1 MYFYPKKQT
10 LTLNMKNI
18 LLIAICLFVLPPTYA
33 QKKKDKKNPWLSAAP
48 ATAVKDWDGVY
59 MGVVPCPDCEGI
71 QTMIKLNKDNSYSIQ
86 TKYLGKGQEIF
97 EDKGK
102 IYWNKDGFSLL
113 LIAGEDSSL
122 VKLSLNQ
129 LTLLDVEGKTIT
141 GQYANFYNLRKDN
154 LLITEKYWKLV
165 ELNGKPLPNV
175 KREKE
180 PFIVLKDKGKNFG
193 GHGGCNT
200 LIGKYELGDRNKVTF
215 SDLVTTMMACAD
227 SDTELAI
234 RDALESTDHYVID
247 GDFLKLEDARNKV
260 NAKFVRVYL
269 K

>member
-1 MYFYPKKQT
+1 MKK
-10 LTLNMKNI
+10 LLLFALSLIILNPI
-18 LLIAICLFVLPPTYA
+18 FA
-33 QKKKDKKNPWLSAAP
+33 QKKKDKKNPWLSVAP
-48 ATAVKDWDGVY
+48 ATAVKDWEGIY

-86 TKYLGKGQEIF
+86 TKYLGKGPEIF

-102 IYWNKDGFSLL
+102 ISWDKDGFLL
-113 LIAGEDSSL
+113 LLLSGDDSSL

-129 LTLLDVEGKTIT
+129 LSLLDAQGKPVV
-141 GQYANFYNLRKDN
+141 GQYASYYILKKEK

-165 ELNGKPLPNV
+165 ELNGKPLPSI

-180 PFIVLKDKGKNFG
+180 PFLVLKDKGKNFG

-200 LIGKYELGDRNKVTF
+200 LLGKYELGERNKVTF
-215 SDLVTTMMACAD
+215 SDLVTTMMACED
-227 SDTELAI
+227 SDTELAL

-260 NAKFVRVYL
+260 NAKFLRVYL

>member
-1 MYFYPKKQT
+1 MLKF
-10 LTLNMKNI
+10 I
-18 LLIAICLFVLPPTYA
+18 LVFVLSLLMSYPTFA
-33 QKKKDKKNPWLSAAP
+33 QKKKDKKNPWLSVAP

-71 QTMIKLNKDNSYSIQ
+71 QTMIKLNKDNSYTIQ
-86 TKYLGKGQEIF
+86 TKYLGKGTEVL

-102 IYWNKDGFSLL
+102 VFWNKDGFNLL
-113 LIAGEDSSL
+113 LISGDDSSY
-122 VKLSLNQ
+122 VKLALNQ
-129 LTLLDVEGKTIT
+129 LTLLDAEAKVVT
-141 GQYANFYNLRKDN
+141 GQYASFYVLKKDKFV
-154 LLITEKYWKLV
+154 ITEKYWKLV

-200 LIGKYELGDRNKVTF
+200 LLGKYELGERNKITF

-247 GDFLKLEDARNKV
+247 GDFLRLEDARNRV
-260 NAKFVRVYL
+260 NAKFIRIYL

>member
-1 MYFYPKKQT
+1 MKK
-10 LTLNMKNI
+10 LLLFALSLIVLNPI
-18 LLIAICLFVLPPTYA
+18 FA
-33 QKKKDKKNPWLSAAP
+33 QKKKDKKNPWLSVAP
-48 ATAVKDWDGVY
+48 ATAVKDWEGVY
-59 MGVVPCPDCEGI
+59 MGVVPCADCEGI
-71 QTMIKLNKDNSYSIQ
+71 QTMIKLNKDNSYTIQ
-86 TKYLGKGQEIF
+86 TKYLGKGPEIF

-102 IYWNKDGFSLL
+102 ISWDKNGFLL
-113 LIAGEDSSL
+113 LLLSGDDSSL
-122 VKLSLNQ
+122 VKLSLNE
-129 LTLLDVEGKTIT
+129 LTLLDKEGKPVV
-141 GQYANFYNLRKDN
+141 GQYASYCILKKEK

-165 ELNGKPLPNV
+165 ELNGKPLPSI

-180 PFIVLKDKGKNFG
+180 PFLVLKDKGKNFG

-200 LIGKYELGDRNKVTF
+200 LLGKYELGERNKIAF

-227 SDTELAI
+227 SDTELAL

-260 NAKFVRVYL
+260 NAKFLRVYL